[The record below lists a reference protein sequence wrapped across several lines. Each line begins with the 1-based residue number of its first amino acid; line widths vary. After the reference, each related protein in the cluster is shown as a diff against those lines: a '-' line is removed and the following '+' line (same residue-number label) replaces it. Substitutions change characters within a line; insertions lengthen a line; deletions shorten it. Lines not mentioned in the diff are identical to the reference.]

1 MATYWWAIGLV
12 LISSFIAAMGPI
24 FLKKGTNKGFSL
36 HPKKMIRNKN
46 LILGGAFYLVASLF
60 FIPAL
65 RGGDLSVLFP
75 FAATIYIWV
84 ALFSVKFLKEKMNLI
99 KWVSI
104 FVIISGIILVG
115 LGM

>member
-1 MATYWWAIGLV
+1 MVTHLWAIGLV

-24 FLKKGTNKGFSL
+24 FLKKGTNKEFSL
-36 HPKKMIRNKN
+36 HPKKMLRNKN
-46 LILGGAFYLVASLF
+46 LIIGGTFYLIASLF

-65 RGGDLSVLFP
+65 RGGELSVLFP
-75 FAATIYIWV
+75 FAATIYVWV

-104 FVIISGIILVG
+104 FFIIAGIVLVG